1 MRRPRVLLADDHPM
15 MLEGLRKLL
24 QSDFEVVGMV
34 ADGHALLEEAKR
46 LLPDL
51 VIADIS
57 MPGLDGI
64 EATRRLQAVLPGLR
78 ILILSTN
85 TEPSWV
91 RAAFE
96 AGACGYLTKTSAP
109 DEIETAVREVLMGR
123 FYVSP
128 VVTRAVLGATMQSP
142 GATIQ
147 GAGTPM
153 PSPGVASERRRP
165 ETQESLTRR
174 EHDIVQLVGL
184 GLANKEIAQRLGV
197 SVTTVRTHL
206 SKVYDKLG
214 TASRLEL
221 ALLAVQTSGTVM

>member
-24 QSDFEVVGMV
+24 EPESEVVGMV

-109 DEIETAVREVLMGR
+109 DEIETAVREVLKGR

-128 VVTRAVLGATMQSP
+128 AVTRAVVGATMQSP

-147 GAGTPM
+147 GGGTTI

-165 ETQESLTRR
+165 EAQESLTRR

-206 SKVYDKLG
+206 SKVYGKLG